1 MYKIHSSDFMENPG
15 VMQQTKRW
23 AQIISTLVKYGFTS
37 WVKRLKLETGRP
49 EEKIEDVQGEEIW
62 KRLRLALEE
71 LGPTFIKFGQMLSNR
86 PDLLPRELIS
96 ELEQLQ
102 DAVPPVTVE
111 EIKEVI
117 KEDFEK
123 TAEEVFFTF
132 DNEPYA
138 AASIAQVHRA
148 KLEDGRLVAVKI
160 QRPDIRIIVDS
171 DIQIL
176 RKLAKLIEDYTDEFE
191 VIHPVSLVEEF
202 DRVIHEELDF
212 SREAMNMLQFRHNF
226 KDEERIIIPKIYKS
240 LSTSRVLTMN
250 FYKGFKI
257 TEIDEM
263 RKAGIDPRIVA
274 DTGSELFFQQLFDH
288 GFYHADP
295 HPGNMLIL
303 ENNRIC
309 YLDFGM
315 TGRIT
320 PSDRDLLGNIF
331 ISIAQKDLVR
341 MLRTLRTF
349 APDHKIDN
357 ERKLEYQL
365 QELMDRYT
373 MQNLKDVNMN
383 DLTARFRIIVLEHRL
398 NIPPDFFLL
407 LRSLA
412 ILEGTAR
419 KLDPDYNIVNKMQ
432 PYLVR
437 LYKKKLD
444 PATLAK
450 EAGVTALDLLSILK
464 DLPYDL
470 KEIFRKIREG
480 TLMVEFQHKGLESMM
495 RTLISVSNKLSA
507 AIILASI
514 VIGSSLLVF
523 AGIPPKWYEVPV
535 FGIIGFFLA
544 GIIGL
549 WLIITFYFQQ
559 REMQKKEE
567 ENNKQNSSH

>member
-1 MYKIHSSDFMENPG
+1 METPG
-15 VMQQTKRW
+15 VVKQTKRW
-23 AQIISTLVKYGFTS
+23 AQIISTFVKYGFTD
-37 WVKRLKLETGRP
+37 WVKRLKLETGHP
-49 EEKIEDVQGEEIW
+49 EEKVTDVQEEEVW
-62 KRLRLALEE
+62 KRLRLTLEE

-86 PDLLPRELIS
+86 PDLLPQELIF

-102 DAVPPVTVE
+102 DSVPAVSSS
-111 EIKEVI
+111 EIKKVI
-117 KEDFEK
+117 EEDFEK
-123 TAEEVFFTF
+123 PTEEVFYSF
-132 DNEPYA
+132 DDEPYA
-138 AASIAQVHRA
+138 AASIAQVHIA
-148 KLEDGRLVAVKI
+148 KLGDGRPVAVKI
-160 QRPDIRIIVDS
+160 QRPGIEEIVAT

-176 RKLAKLIEDYTDEFE
+176 HKLAKLLEDYTDEFE
-191 VIHPVSLVEEF
+191 MIHPVALVEEF

-212 SREAMNMLQFRHNF
+212 AREAMNMMQFRHNF
-226 KDEERIIIPKIYKS
+226 KDEERIIIPKVYKS
-240 LSTSRVLTMN
+240 LSTARVLTMN
-250 FYKGFKI
+250 FYTGYKI
-257 TEIDEM
+257 SGTDEM
-263 RKAGIDPRIVA
+263 RKAGIDPSIVA

-331 ISIAQKDLVR
+331 ISIAQKDVVR

-349 APDHKIDN
+349 APDHKIDD

-383 DLTARFRIIVLEHRL
+383 DLTARFRLIVLEHRL
-398 NIPPDFFLL
+398 NIPADFFLL

-432 PYLVR
+432 PYLAR

-444 PATLAK
+444 PATLTK
-450 EAGVTALDLLSILK
+450 EAGVTAMDMLNTLK

-495 RTLISVSNKLSA
+495 RTFISVSNKLSA
-507 AIILASI
+507 AIIVASI
-514 VIGSSLLVF
+514 IIGSSLLVF
-523 AGIPPKWYEVPV
+523 AGIPPYWNGVPL

-544 GIIGL
+544 GLIGL
-549 WLIITFYFQQ
+549 WLLVTFYLQQ
-559 REMQKKEE
+559 RDMAKKEE
-567 ENNKQNSSH
+567 KQNKHNNKY